1 MMKTPLQVYEVA
13 LVICNLTLDVTEVD
27 ARSTEEALDLARTVF
42 NESGFKCLQ
51 DDMEI
56 ISIESAI
63 SVAVREFLDK
73 TNNPFKQ
80 LNKGLAY
87 SVLVEYVEGLLTWEH
102 PETILAQV
110 LESDE
115 EIQYLTYRIIRI
127 NQQTVRVCSRCGT
140 PVEVEKEIL
149 SYPYYCPEC
158 DENLF
163 GIETSLMPK
172 TQREGVARGRKA
184 DGKPDQPCAREG
196 EQLYDQDRD
205 VSFHFAE
212 YEAEG
217 YSQKFWTP
225 YTDYKSRIGETFKVV
240 RRIGD
245 NEVDAECLPI
255 WKIKFKDGFEISA
268 FPEEIIPSAILAN
281 GGQI

>member
-27 ARSTEEALDLARTVF
+27 ARSTEEAFDLAMTVF
-42 NESGFKCLQ
+42 NESGFECLQ

-115 EIQYLTYRIIRI
+115 EIQILTNRM
-127 NQQTVRVCSRCGT
+127 VRT
-140 PVEVEKEIL
+140 NHLMEI
-149 SYPYYCPEC
+149 
-158 DENLF
+158 
-163 GIETSLMPK
+163 
-172 TQREGVARGRKA
+172 
-184 DGKPDQPCAREG
+184 
-196 EQLYDQDRD
+196 
-205 VSFHFAE
+205 
-212 YEAEG
+212 
-217 YSQKFWTP
+217 
-225 YTDYKSRIGETFKVV
+225 
-240 RRIGD
+240 
-245 NEVDAECLPI
+245 
-255 WKIKFKDGFEISA
+255 
-268 FPEEIIPSAILAN
+268 
-281 GGQI
+281 